1 MDAAHFIEEVK
12 AVIPLSTITVILGGV
27 LLSVFFAL
35 TAKKFAPRPK
45 LSRLPPP
52 PGIPGLPI
60 LGNLLQLKEKKPHKT
75 FAKWAETYGP
85 VYTVKL
91 GAGSMVVLNS
101 TDVAKE
107 AMITRHSSISTRKL
121 SAALTIL
128 TSNKCMV
135 ATSDYN
141 DFHKMVKR
149 HIITSLLGSNA
160 QQRQHRCQRDLMMDN
175 LCKRFHVDAK
185 ARPLEAANYRAIF
198 DSELFALAIRQA
210 VGNDV
215 DSLYVEELGTTISN
229 EEMYKILVTDLME
242 AAIEV
247 DWRDFFPY
255 LRWIPNKSIEENMK
269 RIVSR
274 RNAVIREMI
283 SHQRK
288 RLSDGKE
295 LNCFLDYL
303 LLNAQDLTEDEVVN
317 LIWEPIIEISDT
329 TAVTT
334 EWAMYELA
342 KNPSCQDRLF
352 KDIECL
358 CGDKKVSEDDLCQ
371 LPYLSAVFHESL
383 RRYSPVPVIP
393 PRYVHEDT
401 EIGGYHISAGTE
413 IAINLDACN
422 MDKKKWEKPEEW
434 NPERFLEGKF
444 DSGDHYTTMAFG
456 AGKRVCAGSLQA
468 ILISTCAIGR
478 LVQEFEWR
486 LVDTEEAD
494 SDIAVLTNR
503 KLHPLQVIAIPRVG
517 LRHDV

>member
-12 AVIPLSTITVILGGV
+12 AVMPLSTITVILGGV
-27 LLSVFFAL
+27 LFLVFFAM
-35 TAKKFAPRPK
+35 TAKKFAPKPK
-45 LSRLPPP
+45 SSRLPPP

-121 SAALTIL
+121 STAMTIL

-135 ATSDYN
+135 AMSDYN

-160 QQRQHRCQRDLMMDN
+160 QRQHRCQRDLMMDN

-269 RIVSR
+269 CFVSR
-274 RNAVIREMI
+274 RRAVIREMI
-283 SHQRK
+283 RQQRK
-288 RLSDGKE
+288 RLSEGKE

-303 LLNAQDLTEDEVVN
+303 LLKAQDLTENEVVN
-317 LIWEPIIEISDT
+317 LVWEPIIEISDT

-342 KNPSCQDRLF
+342 KNPSRQDRLF
-352 KDIECL
+352 KDIQSL
-358 CGDKKVSEDDLCQ
+358 CGNKKVSEDDLSQ

-444 DSGDHYTTMAFG
+444 DSGDLYTTMAFG

-468 ILISTCAIGR
+468 ILISTSAIGR

-517 LRHDV
+517 LRHGV

>member
-1 MDAAHFIEEVK
+1 M
-12 AVIPLSTITVILGGV
+12 PLSTITVILGGV
-27 LLSVFFAL
+27 LLLFFYAM
-35 TAKKFAPRPK
+35 TAKKFAQKPK
-45 LSRLPPP
+45 SSRLPPP

-75 FAKWAETYGP
+75 FAKWAETYGS
-85 VYTVKL
+85 VYTIKL
-91 GAGSMVVLNS
+91 GARSMVVLNS

-121 SAALTIL
+121 STAITIL
-128 TSNKCMV
+128 TNNNCMV

-141 DFHKMVKR
+141 DFHKMSKR
-149 HIITSLLGSNA
+149 HIITGLLGSNA
-160 QQRQHRCQRDLMMDN
+160 QRQHRCQRDLMMDN

-215 DSLYVEELGTTISN
+215 DSLYVEELGTTISK
-229 EEMYKILVTDLME
+229 EEMYKILVTDVME
-242 AAIEV
+242 GGIEV

-255 LRWIPNKSIEENMK
+255 LRWIPNKSMEENMK
-269 RIVSR
+269 CVVSR
-274 RNAVIREMI
+274 RNAVIREI
-283 SHQRK
+283 IRQQRK
-288 RLSDGKE
+288 RLSEGKE
-295 LNCFLDYL
+295 LNCFLDYML
-303 LLNAQDLTEDEVVN
+303 LKAQDLTEDEVAN
-317 LIWEPIIEISDT
+317 LIWESIIAISDT
-329 TAVTT
+329 TSVTT

-342 KNPSCQDRLF
+342 KNPSRQDRIF
-352 KDIECL
+352 KDIQSL
-358 CGDKKVSEDDLCQ
+358 CGDKKVSEDNLSQ

-422 MDKKKWEKPEEW
+422 MDKKKWEKPKEW

-444 DSGDHYTTMAFG
+444 DSVDFYTTMAFG
-456 AGKRVCAGSLQA
+456 AGKRACPGPLQA
-468 ILISTCAIGR
+468 MLISTSAIGR

-486 LVDTEEAD
+486 LVDAEEAD
-494 SDIAVLTNR
+494 FDMCVFTNR
-503 KLHPLQVIAIPRVG
+503 KLHPLQVIPIPRVA
-517 LRHDV
+517 

>member
-12 AVIPLSTITVILGGV
+12 AVMPLSAITVILGGV
-27 LLSVFFAL
+27 LLLVFFAL
-35 TAKKFAPRPK
+35 TAKKFAPKPK
-45 LSRLPPP
+45 SSRLPPP
-52 PGIPGLPI
+52 PGMVLHLVGPEGYQDCQYWGICCT
-60 LGNLLQLKEKKPHKT
+60 LKEKKPHKT

-85 VYTVKL
+85 IYTVKL

-121 SAALTIL
+121 STAMTIL

-135 ATSDYN
+135 AMSDYN

-149 HIITSLLGSNA
+149 HIINSLLGSNA
-160 QQRQHRCQRDLMMDN
+160 QRQHRCLRDLMMDN

-215 DSLYVEELGTTISN
+215 DSLYVEELGTTISK
-229 EEMYKILVTDLME
+229 EEMYKILVTDVMK

-255 LRWIPNKSIEENMK
+255 LSWVPNKSIEENSK
-269 RIVSR
+269 CIVSR
-274 RNAVIREMI
+274 KSAVIREMI
-283 SHQRK
+283 RQQKK
-288 RLSDGKE
+288 RIFDGKE

-303 LLNAQDLTEDEVVN
+303 LLKAQDLTEDEVAN

-342 KNPSCQDRLF
+342 KNPSLQDRLF
-352 KDIECL
+352 KDIQSL
-358 CGDKKVSEDDLCQ
+358 CGDKKVSEDDLSQ
-371 LPYLSAVFHESL
+371 LPYLI
-383 RRYSPVPVIP
+383 PTPVIP

-468 ILISTCAIGR
+468 ILISTSAIGR

-486 LVDTEEAD
+486 LVDEEAD

-503 KLHPLQVIAIPRVG
+503 KLNPLQVIAIPRVA
-517 LRHDV
+517 